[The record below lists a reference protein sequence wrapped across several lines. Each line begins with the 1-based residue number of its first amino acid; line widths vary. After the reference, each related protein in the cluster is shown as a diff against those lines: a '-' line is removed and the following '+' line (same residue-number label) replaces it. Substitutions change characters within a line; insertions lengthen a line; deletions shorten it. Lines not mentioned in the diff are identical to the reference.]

1 MTTATLTPARIGLP
15 IALIAGSCASLQLG
29 AALAVQLFPDVG
41 AWGVS
46 ALRLLIA
53 ATLLVVVSR
62 PRIRSWR
69 RAEWTAIVWFG
80 LSLAGMN
87 GFFYAAIERLPLGP
101 AVAIEFL
108 GPLALAAAQ
117 TRRLTDAAW
126 VGLAVAG
133 VGIFGLDSVI
143 GSDPLDPLGVGL
155 ALIAAAFWVLYIR
168 GSARVGSLVPGT
180 GGLAMALAIA
190 SVALLPFGVPAVATL
205 TARPELLWLALG
217 TAVFASVVP
226 YTLELLALRRLPQR
240 VFGVL
245 ISLEPV
251 FAALFGWLLLA
262 QSIAAMK
269 IAAIALIVA
278 ASVGITLATREKP
291 HAPPEPVF
299 TGAIPTVTGAISI
312 DPPRD

>member
-1 MTTATLTPARIGLP
+1 MTVAALSPARIGAP
-15 IALIAGSCASLQLG
+15 IALIAGSCASLQFG

-41 AWGVS
+41 AWGVT
-46 ALRLLIA
+46 ALRITIA
-53 ATLLVVVSR
+53 AILLLVVSR
-62 PRIRSWR
+62 PRILSWTR
-69 RAEWTAIVWFG
+69 EQWTAVAWFG

-108 GPLALAAAQ
+108 GPLALAAAL
-117 TRRLTDAAW
+117 TRRVVDAAW

-133 VGIFGLDSVI
+133 VGIFGIDSVI
-143 GSDPLDPLGVGL
+143 GSEPLDPLGVGL

-168 GSARVGSLVPGT
+168 RSARVGSLVPGI
-180 GGLAMALAIA
+180 GGLAVALAIA
-190 SVALLPFGVPAVATL
+190 SVALLPFGAPAVATL
-205 TARPELLWLALG
+205 AARPELLWLAVG

-262 QSIAAMK
+262 QTISVMK

-278 ASVGITLATREKP
+278 ASVGITLRTREKSRTP
-291 HAPPEPVF
+291 AEPVL
-299 TGAIPTVTGAISI
+299 TGAIPTVTGAIRT
-312 DPPRD
+312 DRDDG